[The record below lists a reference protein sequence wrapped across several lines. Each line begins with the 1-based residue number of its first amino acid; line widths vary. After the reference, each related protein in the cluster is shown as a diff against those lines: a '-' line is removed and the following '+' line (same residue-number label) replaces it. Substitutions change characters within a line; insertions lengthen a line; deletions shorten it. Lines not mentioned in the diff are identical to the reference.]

1 MTTARLNGCHNRAPF
16 ATHYK
21 VGVRPV
27 LVDGVVQEIPV
38 LQLNTGSQDCHYT
51 HTTLG
56 QADPG
61 CTNCIHRVDK

>member
-1 MTTARLNGCHNRAPF
+1 MTNRKYGCWNRAPF
-16 ATHYK
+16 ATHYA

-38 LQLNTGSQDCHYT
+38 LQVNTGSQDCHYT

-56 QADPG
+56 QSDVG
-61 CTNCIHRVDK
+61 CTNCIHRVSK